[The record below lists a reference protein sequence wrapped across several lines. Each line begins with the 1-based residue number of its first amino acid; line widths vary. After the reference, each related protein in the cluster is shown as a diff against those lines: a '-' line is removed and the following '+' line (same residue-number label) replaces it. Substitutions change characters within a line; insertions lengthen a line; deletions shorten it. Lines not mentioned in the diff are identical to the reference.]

1 MEAPQISER
10 DVSTPYL
17 AERREEVGV
26 AELGEI
32 SSGDLG
38 LELPPLDSLGFAVS
52 PVEMDSAGGC
62 AVDMPGAPVTVP

>member
-1 MEAPQISER
+1 M
-10 DVSTPYL
+10 
-17 AERREEVGV
+17 GV

-52 PVEMDSAGGC
+52 LVEMDSAGGC
-62 AVDMPGAPVTVP
+62 AMDMPGALVTVP